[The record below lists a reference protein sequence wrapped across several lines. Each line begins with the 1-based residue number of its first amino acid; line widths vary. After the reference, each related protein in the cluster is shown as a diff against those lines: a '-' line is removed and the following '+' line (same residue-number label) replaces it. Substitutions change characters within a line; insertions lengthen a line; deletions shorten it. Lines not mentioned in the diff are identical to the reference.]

1 MVQQLMECQER
12 EFESLYI
19 WDNSLK
25 IGFPVTENIKVV
37 DITKLTHDERKILA
51 IGDEEQIS
59 KLIAARGTTL
69 AYQLK
74 LSTKILGIVLQE
86 ICRDSTPEIQEQV
99 SAKVKKVLAEIQ
111 NGALD
116 DE

>member
-99 SAKVKKVLAEIQ
+99 SAKVKKVLAAIQ